1 MNSLWDKYIGDNDES
16 VQQRRQTSSRSGAVL
31 YSDPVCQF
39 HIKQIRNRVSLETQ
53 EAMLDLLTKVPE
65 TLPIMKDW
73 NRRLG
78 VLDYDMN
85 LTSTDQ
91 NVKSEENPVVGHA
104 EKEEGKS
111 PVNIGDKKRLSPRD
125 TIPLQRRSTEEQ
137 RIEFIQNMFFDKK
150 ER

>member
-1 MNSLWDKYIGDNDES
+1 MG
-16 VQQRRQTSSRSGAVL
+16 RQTSSRSGVVW

-78 VLDYDMN
+78 VVDDDMN
-85 LTSTDQ
+85 LPSTDQ
-91 NVKSEENPVVGHA
+91 NFKSKKNPVNDYE
-104 EKEEGKS
+104 EKEEGKL
-111 PVNIGDKKRLSPRD
+111 PVNIGDKKRLSTRE
-125 TIPLQRRSTEEQ
+125 TIPIQMRSTEEQ
-137 RIEFIQNMFFDKK
+137 RIEFIQNMFF
-150 ER
+150 